1 MYPAVTEDVTGIQD
15 TEGSHFKHLKAAIL
29 SFEEAHV
36 GVDVISYTSGATAN
50 SRKDSRL
57 HAEWRPELILLD
69 CMAQMVPP
77 PTCCPRSTAY
87 LHYCCRLLL
96 NIKYWIDT

>member
-36 GVDVISYTSGATAN
+36 GVDVISYTSGAAAN
-50 SRKDSRL
+50 SRKAREML
-57 HAEWRPELILLD
+57 TGWRPDLILLD

-77 PTCCPRSTAY
+77 LTCSPGIPAC
-87 LHYCCRLLL
+87 LLCCRGL
-96 NIKYWIDT
+96 